1 MAAGLDDPTKAK
13 VAPEKV
19 TKPLAAPAQTEAV
32 TRPLSITG
40 DTIHVDD
47 PDFKTT
53 PMNTSATIMGARLD
67 TPTDPKAI
75 IIALE
80 ALKALYP
87 ALQSFRSEDNGNHIF
102 TFDTNRITAAAVDN
116 IAKIINA
123 ILVADSEVRMPLD
136 HRISQSGDQIIL
148 TFGYFEG

>member
-40 DTIHVDD
+40 DTIHVGD
-47 PDFKTT
+47 PDFETT
-53 PMNTSATIMGARLD
+53 PMDTYATIKGARLD

-87 ALQSFRSEDNGNHIF
+87 ALQSFRSDGNHIF